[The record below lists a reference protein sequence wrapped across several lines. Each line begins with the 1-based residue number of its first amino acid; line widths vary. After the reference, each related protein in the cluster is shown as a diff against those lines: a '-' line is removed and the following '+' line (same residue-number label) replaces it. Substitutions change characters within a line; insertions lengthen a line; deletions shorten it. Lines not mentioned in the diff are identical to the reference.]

1 MNLQKGLVH
10 ERAVTQSLT
19 EYFRAGGFEVAKE
32 ERLPWGG
39 RADLLVYLPH
49 NRILLFEVKTGT
61 KGDYLDML
69 TTFARIEGYK
79 DRVNYAHPD
88 AEVTEAVVTNMIV
101 GENLADFFEKSGVHI
116 VRIQDENDSLEAKLA
131 PLLSA

>member
-10 ERAVTQSLT
+10 ERTVTQILAK
-19 EYFRAGGFEVAKE
+19 YFTAGGFPVAKE
-32 ERLPWGG
+32 ERLPGGG

-49 NRILLFEVKTGT
+49 GRILLFEVKTGA
-61 KGDYLDML
+61 KNDYLDML

-79 DRVNYAHPD
+79 DQVKSAHPD
-88 AEVTEAVVTNMIV
+88 SEVTEAVVTNMIV

-116 VRIQDENDSLEAKLA
+116 IQIQNENDNFGIKLA
-131 PLLSA
+131 PLLAA

>member
-1 MNLQKGLVH
+1 MNIPKSAVSG
-10 ERAVTQSLT
+10 RAVTQSLA
-19 EYFRAGGFEVAKE
+19 EYFRVGGFEVAQE

-49 NRILLFEVKTGT
+49 HRILLFEVKTGA

-79 DRVNYAHPD
+79 DRVQYAHPD
-88 AEVTEAVVTNMIV
+88 SEVTEAVVTNMIV
-101 GENLADFFEKSGVHI
+101 GENLANFFEESGVRI
-116 VRIQDENDSLEAKLA
+116 IQIQDENDNLDEKLA

>member
-10 ERAVTQSLT
+10 ERVVTQSLA
-19 EYFRAGGFEVAKE
+19 EYFTSSGFPVAKE
-32 ERLPWGG
+32 ERLPRGG
-39 RADLLVYLPH
+39 RADLLVHLPH
-49 NRILLFEVKTGT
+49 DRILLFEVKTGG
-61 KGDYLDML
+61 KNDYLDML

-79 DRVNYAHPD
+79 DRVKDAYPD

-101 GENLADFFEKSGVHI
+101 GENLADFFAESGVHI
-116 VRIQDENDSLEAKLA
+116 IQIQDENDNLDAKLA